1 MERNFLDKSFTV
13 TNWAELKPFFDN
25 LLEREI
31 NSKDALLAWLRNR
44 SELEAVLSEDGAWR
58 YIKMTCDTTD
68 DKIRDHFNYFI
79 QEIQPE
85 IAPYSDK
92 LNKKAIASVFLDEV
106 AQLPGYNIMIREL
119 KKDIE
124 IFREENIPL
133 QTELQTKSQEY
144 GQISGAMSVELNG
157 EDITLQQAAVELQK
171 TDRPWRE
178 EVYHK
183 ISTRR
188 LLDRNKLDNLFTSL
202 IGLRHQVAEN
212 AKKYFKHL
220 VFKTVV
226 PRNVRLGEAPSFGK
240 PILL

>member
-13 TNWAELKPFFDN
+13 TNWQELKPFFDN
-25 LLEREI
+25 LLDREI
-31 NSKDALLAWLRNR
+31 NSEDELADWLRDR

-68 DKIRDHFNYFI
+68 DEIRDRFNYFI
-79 QEIQPE
+79 QQIQPE

-92 LNKKAIASVFLDEV
+92 LNKKAVACPFLEVV

-133 QTELQTKSQEY
+133 QTELQTKAQEY
-144 GQISGAMSVELNG
+144 GQISGAMSVELKG
-157 EDITLQQAAVELQK
+157 EDKTLQQAAVELQK
-171 TDRPWRE
+171 TDRVWRE

-188 LLDRNKLDNLFTSL
+188 LLDRDKLDKLF
-202 IGLRHQVAEN
+202 
-212 AKKYFKHL
+212 
-220 VFKTVV
+220 
-226 PRNVRLGEAPSFGK
+226 
-240 PILL
+240 